1 MSRFNVSR
9 RAVLRG
15 LLAGGAAT
23 TIGLPMME
31 SMLNTNG
38 TALADGNPI
47 PQRFV
52 TWFFGNGFLL
62 PRFVPSATG
71 PNYPLSEQLQPIAP
85 VQEYCNVLTGFD
97 NRSEKKITHHEG
109 MVIFNGYTF
118 DKQGQGGLYSV
129 AGGPTIDQV
138 IADAIEKSGAVTT
151 VKSIQIGV
159 SRHLSTMD
167 SGTTMH
173 NLSHRGGSQP
183 LPPVFNPQDVWT
195 NLFGN
200 FTPKND
206 PSGPLRTSVLDA
218 VRDQTAA
225 LKKRLGVKDIQR
237 LDAHLEGVDALQ
249 KKIEALP
256 PLCVV
261 PGIPAETNP
270 WMNGPEALINVNQI
284 MSDLVAYAFECDVT
298 RVASVLF
305 VGGAAD
311 TILYDTFGGGQTPSV
326 HHLNTHNFDPQVQN
340 GVVHQGIVYQMARF
354 ADFVGTLKSK
364 ADPTGGNLL
373 DNTLV
378 FFSSDCSEGWNH
390 SIQGQPMIVAGRGG
404 GYLKP
409 QSVHYA
415 SNGGNPTDVL
425 LTMLRHFD
433 PAAPSVG
440 AGNPMSTTPFMDIVA

>member
-1 MSRFNVSR
+1 MSRFTLSR

-15 LLAGGAAT
+15 ILAGGAAT
-23 TIGLPMME
+23 TLGLPMME
-31 SMLNTNG
+31 VMLNSNG

-62 PRFVPSATG
+62 KRFVPAATG

-85 VQEYCNVLTGFD
+85 VQEYCNVLTGFN
-97 NRSEKKITHHEG
+97 NRSQKKITHHEG

-118 DKQGQGGLYSV
+118 DQQGQGGLYSV

-138 IADAIEKSGAVTT
+138 VADAMETSGVKTTIKSM
-151 VKSIQIGV
+151 QIGV

-173 NLSHRGGSQP
+173 NLSHRSGSQP

-200 FTPKND
+200 FVPKDD
-206 PSGPLRTSVLDA
+206 PSGKLRTSVLDA
-218 VRDQTAA
+218 VRDQTAS

-237 LDAHLEGVDALQ
+237 LDAHLEGVDQLQ

-256 PLCVV
+256 PACVA
-261 PGIPAETNP
+261 PTIPDETNP
-270 WMNGPEALINVNQI
+270 WMNGPEALIKVNQI

-298 RVASVLF
+298 RVASVLL

-311 TILYDTFGGGQTPSV
+311 TILYDIFQNGQNPSV

-340 GVVHQGIVYQMARF
+340 GAVHDGVVYQMGRF
-354 ADFVGTLKSK
+354 ADFLLTLKNK
-364 ADPTGGNLL
+364 PDPTGGNLL

-390 SIQGQPMIVAGRGG
+390 SIDGQPMIVAGRGG
-404 GYLKP
+404 GYLKS
-409 QSVHYA
+409 QSAHYA

-425 LTMLRHFD
+425 LSMLRRFD
-433 PAAPSVG
+433 PAAASVG
-440 AGNPMSTTPFMDIVA
+440 AGNPMSTTPFTDFLA

>member
-1 MSRFNVSR
+1 MSRFNLSR

-23 TIGLPMME
+23 TVGLPMLE
-31 SMLNTNG
+31 SMLNSNG
-38 TALADGNPI
+38 TALAGGNPI

-62 PRFVPSATG
+62 PRFVPAATG
-71 PNYPLSEQLQPIAP
+71 PSYPLSEQLQPIAP
-85 VQEYCNVLTGFD
+85 VQDYCNVLTGFN
-97 NRSEKKITHHEG
+97 NRSVKKITHHEG
-109 MVIFNGYTF
+109 MVIFNGYNF
-118 DKQGQGGLYSV
+118 DQQGQGGLYSV

-138 IADAIEKSGAVTT
+138 IADAMENSGVATT

-173 NLSHRGGSQP
+173 NLSHRGPSQP

-225 LKKRLGVKDIQR
+225 LKKRLGTKDIQR

-261 PGIPAETNP
+261 PPKPDETNE
-270 WMNGPEALINVNQI
+270 WMNGPEPLIKVNQI

-311 TILYDTFGGGQTPSV
+311 TILYDIFGGGQTPSV
-326 HHLNTHNFDPQVQN
+326 HHLNTHNFDPSVQN
-340 GVVHQGIVYQMARF
+340 GPVHQGIVYQMARF
-354 ADFVGTLKSK
+354 ADFLGTLKAK

-378 FFSSDCSEGWNH
+378 FFASDCSEGWSH
-390 SIQGQPMIVAGRGG
+390 SVDKQPMIVAGRGG
-404 GYLKP
+404 GYLKS
-409 QSVHYA
+409 QTAHYA
-415 SNGGNPTDVL
+415 SNGGNPSDVL
-425 LTMLRHFD
+425 LTMLRAFD

-440 AGNPMSTTPFMDIVA
+440 AGAPMSTTPFTDILA